1 MKPRSHIRNRF
12 VFIGDVALIIISVLG
27 SFALRLDVVELPFY
41 FPAAMLMCAV
51 ALAIKIPVFYFFGL
65 YRRLWVYAS
74 TGELRLI
81 TAAVTAASVLTSG
94 VMALLIVT
102 GNVYP
107 GMPRSALGIDWLLS
121 LVLIGGSRFALRIL
135 AEQSAAPRAGGKGR
149 RVLIIGAGDAGALV
163 VRELQKTSQLNLV
176 PVGFLDDD
184 PAKQKHS
191 IHGVMVI
198 GKVNDLESAIDLH
211 RIDEVIIAI
220 PSAPGQLVRMVNDV
234 CRLRG
239 IPSRTMPGIYELI
252 GGRVSVSRLREV
264 DITDLL
270 RREPVRV
277 NDEAVGAALEGKRV
291 LVTGA
296 GGSIGRELCR
306 QIARREPSQLVLLG
320 HGENSIFEI
329 LLELQNDYPDL
340 PLSPVIADIRNPER
354 LDQIFREHKPQ
365 IVFHAAAHKHVP
377 LMEINIV
384 EAITNNVIG
393 THNVVQAALDHRVER
408 FVIISTDKAVRPS
421 SIYGATKRLAEMIVL
436 EASKQVNRYAST
448 QVDDANMQNATRNTQ
463 HATPNI
469 AKYPAGTQQA
479 FTVVRFGNVL
489 GSRGSII
496 PLFKQQ
502 IANGGPVTITHPDMY
517 RFFMTIPEAVYLV
530 LQAASMENGGETF
543 VLNMG
548 EPVRILDLAED
559 LIRLSGLEPHRDV
572 EIEYTGIRP
581 GEKLTEELWDEG
593 TPLAPTL
600 HPDIF
605 RLESDAS
612 SLNLSLP
619 QVIDS
624 LSRLSRS
631 NDTQAIIKLLGELIP
646 NSSIHHSSESKV
658 KSQTSL
664 LTFDL

>member
-1 MKPRSHIRNRF
+1 MSRPPHIRNRF
-12 VFIGDVALIIISVLG
+12 VLIGDIALIVVSVLG
-27 SFALRLDVVELPFY
+27 SFALRLNVEELPFY
-41 FPAAMLMCAV
+41 FPAVLLMSAV
-51 ALAIKIPVFYFFGL
+51 ALVIKIPVYFSFGL
-65 YRRLWVYAS
+65 YRRLWIYAS

-81 TAAVTAASVLTSG
+81 TVAVTTASVLTSG

-102 GNVYP
+102 RNVYP

-135 AEQSAAPRAGGKGR
+135 AEQSMTARGDGKSKRAI
-149 RVLIIGAGDAGALV
+149 IIGAGDAGALV
-163 VRELQKTSQLNLV
+163 VRELQKTSQLNLI

-191 IHGVMVI
+191 IHGVTVI
-198 GKVNDLESAIDLH
+198 GTVNDLSSAIDLH
-211 RIDEVIIAI
+211 RVDEVIIAI
-220 PSAPGQLVRMVNDV
+220 PSAPGQLVRAINDV
-234 CRLRG
+234 CRVKG

-252 GGRVSVSRLREV
+252 GGKVSVNRLREV

-306 QIARREPSQLVLLG
+306 QIARRDPSELVLLG

-329 LLELQNDYPDL
+329 LLELNQEYPNL
-340 PLSPVIADIRNPER
+340 NLSPAIADIRNAER
-354 LDQIFREHKPQ
+354 LAQIFAQHQPQ
-365 IVFHAAAHKHVP
+365 VVFHAAAHKHVP
-377 LMEINIV
+377 LMEVNIV

-393 THNVVQAALDHRVER
+393 TRNVVHAALSHNVER
-408 FVIISTDKAVRPS
+408 FVLISTDKAVRPS

-436 EASKQVNRYAST
+436 DAGKQVDAKTSKQVDTYTGRQGNT
-448 QVDDANMQNATRNTQ
+448 QYEVRNTK
-463 HATPNI
+463 HA
-469 AKYPAGTQQA
+469 YS
-479 FTVVRFGNVL
+479 VVRFGNVL

-496 PLFKQQ
+496 PIFKNQ
-502 IANGGPVTITHPDMY
+502 IAGGGPVTITHPDMY

-559 LIRLSGLEPHRDV
+559 LIRLSGLEPQRDI
-572 EIEYTGIRP
+572 EISYTGIRA

-593 TPLAPTL
+593 TPLTKTL

-605 RLESDAS
+605 RLDADAS
-612 SLNLSLP
+612 SSDLNLP
-619 QVIDS
+619 QAIE
-624 LSRLSRS
+624 RLSALS
-631 NDTQAIIKLLGELIP
+631 HANDTNAIIALLDELIP
-646 NSSIHHSSESKV
+646 NSSIFESKV
-658 KSQTSL
+658 KGDALSSSKGQTSL

>member
-1 MKPRSHIRNRF
+1 MSFSRPPHIRNRF
-12 VFIGDVALIIISVLG
+12 VLIGDIALIVVSVLG
-27 SFALRLDVVELPFY
+27 SFALRLNVEELPFY
-41 FPAAMLMCAV
+41 FPAVVLMSVV
-51 ALAIKIPVFYFFGL
+51 ALVIKIPVYFFFGL
-65 YRRLWVYAS
+65 YRRLWIYAS

-81 TAAVTAASVLTSG
+81 TVAVTTASVLTSG

-102 GNVYP
+102 RNVYP

-135 AEQSAAPRAGGKGR
+135 AEQSMSARSSGKSKRAI
-149 RVLIIGAGDAGALV
+149 IIGAGDAGALV
-163 VRELQKTSQLNLV
+163 VRELQKTSQLNLI

-191 IHGVMVI
+191 IHGVTVI
-198 GKVNDLESAIDLH
+198 GTVSDLSSAIDLH
-211 RIDEVIIAI
+211 HVDEVIIAI
-220 PSAPGQLVRMVNDV
+220 PSAPGQLVRAINDV
-234 CRLRG
+234 CRVKG

-252 GGRVSVSRLREV
+252 GGKVSVNRLREV

-306 QIARREPSQLVLLG
+306 QIARRNPSELVLLG

-329 LLELQNDYPDL
+329 LLELNQDYPNL
-340 PLSPVIADIRNPER
+340 SLSPVIADIRNAER
-354 LDQIFREHKPQ
+354 LAQIFAQHQPQ
-365 IVFHAAAHKHVP
+365 VVFHAAAHKHVP
-377 LMEINIV
+377 LMEVNIV

-393 THNVVQAALDHRVER
+393 TRNVVQAALSQNVER
-408 FVIISTDKAVRPS
+408 FVLISTDKAVRPS

-436 EASKQVNRYAST
+436 DASRST
-448 QVDDANMQNATRNTQ
+448 P
-463 HATPNI
+463 HA
-469 AKYPAGTQQA
+469 
-479 FTVVRFGNVL
+479 FSVVRFGNVL

-496 PLFKQQ
+496 PIFKNQ
-502 IANGGPVTITHPDMY
+502 IAGGGPVTITHPDMY

-559 LIRLSGLEPHRDV
+559 LIRLSGLEPHRDI
-572 EIEYTGIRP
+572 EISYTGIRA

-593 TPLAPTL
+593 TPLAKTL

-605 RLESDAS
+605 RLDADAS
-612 SLNLSLP
+612 SSDLNLP
-619 QVIDS
+619 QAIE
-624 LSRLSRS
+624 RLSLLSHS
-631 NDTQAIIKLLGELIP
+631 NDTDAIIALLDELIP
-646 NSSIHHSSESKV
+646 NSSIREQSESKV
-658 KSQTSL
+658 TGQKSL